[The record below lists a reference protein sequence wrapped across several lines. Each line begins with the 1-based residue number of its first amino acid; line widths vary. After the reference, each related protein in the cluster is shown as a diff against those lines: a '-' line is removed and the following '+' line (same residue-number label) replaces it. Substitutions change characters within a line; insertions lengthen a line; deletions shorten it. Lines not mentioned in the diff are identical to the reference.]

1 MDTAVFAEFGCSSE
15 SVGVTL
21 TGMASQFE
29 VTFDDDPA
37 RFLERAGAWLAAE
50 PVVST
55 VVATIAERLAQAA
68 RTGARILDA
77 PYSWFAVVT
86 DAAGEIAGVAMRTA
100 PFAPY
105 PPYLLAMPDG
115 AAAALADALVDR
127 GEEVGGANGAL
138 PATEAFA
145 ARIVDR
151 SGGDVEVR
159 MHTRLFE
166 LGTLVDPAPARG
178 RLRLAYDEEA
188 PLALDWF
195 HRFHVDADEQ
205 AGHHGHASRAEGTTM
220 DDVRDRIR
228 NGRIWMWVDDGDTP
242 RHLTG
247 ANPPAYGVS
256 RIGPVYTPKE
266 HRGRGYASAAVAE
279 VSRLLQADGIRVS
292 LFTDQAN
299 PTSNRIYVALG
310 FEPVVDMVELTIQ

>member
-1 MDTAVFAEFGCSSE
+1 VDPALFAEFSCSSE

-21 TGMASQFE
+21 TGMASTFQ
-29 VTFDDDPA
+29 VTFEYDAA
-37 RFLERAGAWLAAE
+37 RFLERAGAWLAAQ
-50 PVVST
+50 PVEST
-55 VVATIAERLAQAA
+55 VIATVAERMTQAA
-68 RTGARILDA
+68 AAGASTPPA

-86 DAAGEIAGVAMRTA
+86 DAAGEVAGVAMRTA

-115 AAAALADALVDR
+115 AAVALADALVDR
-127 GEEVGGANGAL
+127 AEEVGGVNGAL
-138 PATEAFA
+138 PATEICA
-145 ARIVDR
+145 ARIADR
-151 SGGDVEVR
+151 TGGDVVVH

-166 LGTLVDPAPARG
+166 LGTLVDPAPVRG

-205 AGHHGHASRAEGTTM
+205 AGHDGHASRAEGTTM
-220 DDVRDRIR
+220 DDIRDRIR
-228 NGRIWMWVDDGDTP
+228 SGRIWMWVDEGDTP

-247 ANPPAYGVS
+247 ANPPAYGVA

-266 HRGRGYASAAVAE
+266 DRGRGYASAAVGE
-279 VSRLLQADGIRVS
+279 VSRQLRADGTRVT